1 MPKSFS
7 ASTGRLLD
15 IFLCRKQTFSDC
27 CGRIQSPLAFQYR
40 HHLLDNHL
48 RMRGSFKSTILLSIS
63 FLSHNKIQSLWSPNT
78 YGSYLP
84 HCCWVLVQCS
94 LVFLSYRRSSP
105 LHRGFPGQLWG
116 WHLQFLCSSFA
127 LLIGPAFI
135 GTVLIVYLQRW
146 FVDVSKVPFTEKRP
160 LQIVTADTAQ
170 PSCAGWSGPLDR
182 VSNQIWRKGYNS
194 PAHHAARF
202 LPVPT
207 PFLPMMCGA
216 ACGKPQLTAELAAEL
231 GPAFELVEVS
241 INTTRLCWFTQGSYH
256 CADVTLQPLNQHL
269 LIVLCSGSEGSFGAR
284 TGDLWVLTMQWKYS
298 NPQNRACC
306 TSHISFAD
314 PFVQETEQCSRAIC
328 FILHKDGSHCSW
340 EHRLYNF
347 LLFRQHH
354 AWQVSLPSC

>member
-15 IFLCRKQTFSDC
+15 FFLCRKQTFSDC
-27 CGRIQSPLAFQYR
+27 CRRIQSPLAFQYR

-63 FLSHNKIQSLWSPNT
+63 FLSHSKIQSLWSPNT

-105 LHRGFPGQLWG
+105 LRRGFPGQLWG

-160 LQIVTADTAQ
+160 LQIVTADK
-170 PSCAGWSGPLDR
+170 PS
-182 VSNQIWRKGYNS
+182 
-194 PAHHAARF
+194 
-202 LPVPT
+202 LPVLVGQVPWIGWAIRYEGKGT
-207 PFLPMMCGA
+207 THQPIMLPDFCLFPLHSWLWCVVLHVGS
-216 ACGKPQLTAELAAEL
+216 PSLQLNL
-231 GPAFELVEVS
+231 
-241 INTTRLCWFTQGSYH
+241 
-256 CADVTLQPLNQHL
+256 LQSWGQLLN
-269 LIVLCSGSEGSFGAR
+269 
-284 TGDLWVLTMQWKYS
+284 W
-298 NPQNRACC
+298 
-306 TSHISFAD
+306 
-314 PFVQETEQCSRAIC
+314 
-328 FILHKDGSHCSW
+328 
-340 EHRLYNF
+340 
-347 LLFRQHH
+347 
-354 AWQVSLPSC
+354 